1 MNEYIEHYFYRI
13 LCIFQRLKYKI
24 IFYKIDIYPWHLSG
38 TLYCRKYKIKTLQ
51 IINRIKP
58 DFYIDIGC
66 GLGEILNKANVKESN
81 KFGFDIDKRLNKAIK
96 KANHKFHFSSNKIEF
111 FDLLKTKVKCRKG
124 LIIVTL
130 LNFSHKISEEE
141 LLKYLKKL
149 NECLGSYIL
158 ITDSIFD
165 NSKEYQYS
173 HKSFLDKQEYILEY
187 IERIDQIRSLYCI
200 SFDNNIIV

>member
-1 MNEYIEHYFYRI
+1 MNENIKNYFYKI

-24 IFYKIDIYPWHLSG
+24 LFYKIDIYPWHLSG
-38 TLYCRKYKIKTLQ
+38 TLYCRKYKLKTLQ
-51 IINRIKP
+51 IINKIKP

-81 KFGFDIDKRLNKAIK
+81 KFGFDIDKRLYRAIK
-96 KANHKFHFSSNKIEF
+96 RANHKFHFSSNKVEF
-111 FDLLKTKVKCRKG
+111 FNLLKTKVKGKKG

-130 LNFSHKISEEE
+130 LGFSHQISEQE
-141 LLKYLKKL
+141 LLKKIKKL

-165 NSKEYQYS
+165 KSKEYQYS
-173 HKSFLDKQEYILEY
+173 HKSFLDKQENILQY

-200 SFDNNIIV
+200 SFENNIIS